1 MKKIIGDQHLRI
13 SASSLGEYDG
23 QKMTV
28 SGAVHKIR
36 GFGGLRF
43 IIIRDGQFL
52 IQCKL
57 ESSSSNVPAEN
68 YAEGNYV
75 SVTGVCRKEP
85 RAPHGAE
92 IEIETINVLSRP
104 AAEMPFSVNQKLFE
118 VGIDNNLNF
127 RPISLRHPKQR
138 AIFAIQS
145 AISMLFRKGFARSG
159 SPKSTLL
166 NSFLRVRKVVPMC
179 SVWNTSTGSFSS
191 PSLRSS
197 TSR

>member
-1 MKKIIGDQHLRI
+1 MRVISANQHLCV
-13 SASSLGEYDG
+13 SASSLGECDG

-43 IIIRDGQFL
+43 IIIRDGQSL

-57 ESSSSNVPAEN
+57 EPSNSSVPAEN

-92 IEIETINVLSRP
+92 VEIETIKVLSMP
-104 AAEMPFSVNQKLFE
+104 AAEMPFSVNQKLFQ
-118 VGIDNNLNF
+118 VGIDNDL
-127 RPISLRHPKQR
+127 
-138 AIFAIQS
+138 
-145 AISMLFRKGFARSG
+145 
-159 SPKSTLL
+159 
-166 NSFLRVRKVVPMC
+166 SF
-179 SVWNTSTGSFSS
+179 
-191 PSLRSS
+191 
-197 TSR
+197 